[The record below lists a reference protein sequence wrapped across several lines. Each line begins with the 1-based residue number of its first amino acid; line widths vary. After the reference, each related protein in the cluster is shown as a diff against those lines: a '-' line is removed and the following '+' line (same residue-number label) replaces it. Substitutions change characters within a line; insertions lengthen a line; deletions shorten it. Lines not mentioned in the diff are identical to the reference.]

1 MELSAALVDMRIKI
15 MGNTFTLA
23 LVMMMFIIYTVV
35 GGMFALVW
43 AVRSILSLIFQT
55 GRYITDKL
63 LPGWL

>member
-1 MELSAALVDMRIKI
+1 

-23 LVMMMFIIYTVV
+23 LVMLMFIIYTVV

-43 AVRSILSLIFQT
+43 VVRSILSLIFQT